1 MTYKILNTTE
11 TPHPSHPSKFNYR
24 FLICEIG
31 NRKFMIRQKVEKN
44 NDFVSSVSYRYF
56 GIDINSKNKFESCK
70 SDFFKKYFQC
80 PSGEKVI
87 AE

>member
-1 MTYKILNTTE
+1 ME
-11 TPHPSHPSKFNYR
+11 TPHPSHPSKYNYR
-24 FLICEIG
+24 FRLCEID
-31 NRKFMIRQKVEKN
+31 NRKFMIREKVEITQG
-44 NDFVSSVSYRYF
+44 FVSSVSYRYF
-56 GIDINSKNKFESCK
+56 GIDINSKNKFETGK